1 MLLHRIL
8 TIRITNRRLRHSDS
22 LIKAA
27 TESTVIMPENQPLP
41 QISINDCSPVPVFN
55 CHIALRKDEATGKIT
70 ARVANFEGIEAV
82 GTSERDI
89 LRSLAKQFKEAVQ
102 KHHEADE
109 KIPLLDRPQIQPGE
123 SERFL
128 PIHL

>member
-1 MLLHRIL
+1 M
-8 TIRITNRRLRHSDS
+8 S
-22 LIKAA
+22 
-27 TESTVIMPENQPLP
+27 ENQPLP

-55 CHIALRKDEATGKIT
+55 CHIALRKDATTGKIS
-70 ARVANFEGIEAV
+70 ARVANFEGIRAE

-89 LRSLAKQFKEAVQ
+89 LRSLAKQFKDAVQ

-109 KIPLLDRPQIQPGE
+109 KIPLLENPKIQPDE

>member
-1 MLLHRIL
+1 MAL
-8 TIRITNRRLRHSDS
+8 T
-22 LIKAA
+22 
-27 TESTVIMPENQPLP
+27 MPENQPLP

-55 CHIALRKDEATGKIT
+55 CHIALRKDATTGQIT
-70 ARVANFEGIEAV
+70 ARVANFAGIEAT

-89 LRSLAKQFKEAVQ
+89 LRSLAKQFKDAVQ
-102 KHHEADE
+102 KLHDADQ
-109 KIPLLDRPQIQPGE
+109 KIPLVDTPKIHPGE